1 MLQNRQS
8 NVIIAMVF
16 VLLFWGCPSEEYT
29 SAKLYLQQKDFE
41 NAEEFLVK
49 AMAVEI
55 DNPEI
60 PFQLGHHIYGKDGRW
75 PEMNEVYD
83 KALAID
89 PERKIL
95 DGSTVKEMVDISR
108 YGYWSDVYNKAVRV
122 YNSSKELDDQDRKA
136 TIRDAINAFQTA
148 TEIKADESIS
158 YTMLATCYFELGEA
172 EKSTEFIVKAVEM
185 SPEDFN
191 ANMTAGQIFARN
203 NQPENALSY
212 LQKAVELDPSN
223 SAAIRNLAQTYYD
236 IGNTT
241 ESIATYKKAIL
252 KTLDMKAKAD
262 LHFNLGVL
270 YNQVGDFDTAEDHFI
285 LALDLNPEDIE
296 AILGMAQ
303 TFESNEKWR
312 KAEKFYKELIY
323 LEPENA
329 AHYRGIARV
338 LLPPGDIIAKMGSKI
353 EARKTMQKAKVPIVP
368 GVSRPASGSTPPR
381 SPCRPPSPSAAP
393 AATASSLRAWRT
405 SISRS

>member
-1 MLQNRQS
+1 MLRKRQNNLIVS
-8 NVIIAMVF
+8 MVCA
-16 VLLFWGCPSEEYT
+16 LLFWGCPSEEYT

-41 NAEEFLVK
+41 KAEEFLVK
-49 AMAVEI
+49 AMAIEI

-75 PEMNEVYD
+75 AEMNEVFD

-95 DGSTVKEMVDISR
+95 DGSTVQEMVDISK

-136 TIRDAINAFQTA
+136 TVRDAINAFQTA
-148 TEIKADESIS
+148 TEIKADESIT
-158 YTMLATCYFELGEA
+158 YTMLATCYFDLGEV
-172 EKSTEFIVKAVEM
+172 ETSTLFIVKAVEM
-185 SPEDFN
+185 APEDFN
-191 ANMTAGQIFARN
+191 ANMAAGQIFARN
-203 NQPENALSY
+203 NQPEYALPY
-212 LQKAVELDPSN
+212 LQKAVELEPDN
-223 SAAIRNLAQTYYD
+223 SPAIRNLAQAYYD
-236 IGNTT
+236 TGNIE
-241 ESIATYKKAIL
+241 ESIATYIKAIRT
-252 KTLDMKAKAD
+252 TLEMKAKAD
-262 LHFNLGVL
+262 LYFNLGVL
-270 YNQVGDFDTAEDHFI
+270 YNQAGDFDAAEDHFI
-285 LALDLNPEDIE
+285 TALDLNPEDVE

-338 LLPPGDIIAKMGSKI
+338 LLQQGKQDQAQRYFEKSK
-353 EARKTMQKAKVPIVP
+353 KYK
-368 GVSRPASGSTPPR
+368 
-381 SPCRPPSPSAAP
+381 
-393 AATASSLRAWRT
+393 
-405 SISRS
+405 

>member
-148 TEIKADESIS
+148 TEIKADESVS

-203 NQPENALSY
+203 IQPENALSY

-323 LEPENA
+323 LEPDNA

-338 LLPPGDIIAKMGSKI
+338 LLQQGKQDQAQRYFQKSKKY
-353 EARKTMQKAKVPIVP
+353 E
-368 GVSRPASGSTPPR
+368 
-381 SPCRPPSPSAAP
+381 
-393 AATASSLRAWRT
+393 
-405 SISRS
+405 